1 MATPD
6 LNTKQKMFCKEYLID
21 LNATQAC
28 IRAGYS
34 EKTARTIGSKL
45 LTKVDIQKEIDRL
58 KAIREKK
65 VELTAEKV
73 LEDIE
78 RVRKKAEGSE
88 QYTVSLKASEL
99 QGKHLAMFTEKHKVD
114 GEIKMPVVQIEL
126 ADV

>member
-1 MATPD
+1 MDTPELTD
-6 LNTKQKMFCKEYLID
+6 KQKMFCKEYLID

-34 EKTARTIGSKL
+34 EKTANRIGTENLSKPVI
-45 LTKVDIQKEIDRL
+45 KNEIDRL

-65 VELTAEKV
+65 IELTAEKV
-73 LEDIE
+73 LKDIE
-78 RVRKKAEGSE
+78 RVRDKAESSE
-88 QYTVSLKASEL
+88 QYNVSLKASEL

-114 GEIKMPVVQIEL
+114 GEIKMPVIQIEL